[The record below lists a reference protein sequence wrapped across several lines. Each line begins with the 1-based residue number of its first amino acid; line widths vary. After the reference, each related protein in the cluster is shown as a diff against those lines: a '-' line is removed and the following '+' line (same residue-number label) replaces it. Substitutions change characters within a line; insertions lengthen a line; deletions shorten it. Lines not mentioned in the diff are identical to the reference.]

1 MQQISILLPVLTLA
15 FWTFI
20 IFAIMA
26 PARFYFLRMKHP
38 QTAAHT
44 KNLKGLLPPWTER
57 VADNYNHLFEQPVVF
72 YAIALSIAVIN
83 NIEPLMIQLAWVYV
97 ALRVLHSIVQIT
109 FNFVPLRFTLFVTS
123 WLILGYMI
131 ACTILPVLSLIH
143 I

>member
-1 MQQISILLPVLTLA
+1 MPQISILLPVLTLA

-83 NIEPLMIQLAWVYV
+83 NIEPFMIQLAWTYV

-131 ACTILPVLSLIH
+131 ACTILQYS
-143 I
+143 

>member
-72 YAIALSIAVIN
+72 YAITLSIAVIN

-131 ACTILPVLSLIH
+131 ACTILQYM
-143 I
+143 

>member
-83 NIEPLMIQLAWVYV
+83 NIEPLMIQLARVYV

-131 ACTILPVLSLIH
+131 ACTILQYS
-143 I
+143 

>member
-1 MQQISILLPVLTLA
+1 MPQISILLPVLTLA

-44 KNLKGLLPPWTER
+44 KNLKGILPPWTER

-131 ACTILPVLSLIH
+131 ACTMLQYI
-143 I
+143 

>member
-44 KNLKGLLPPWTER
+44 KNLKGILPPWTER

-72 YAIALSIAVIN
+72 YVIALSIAVIN
-83 NIEPLMIQLAWVYV
+83 NIEPFMIQLAWVYV
-97 ALRVLHSIVQIT
+97 TLRVLHSIVQIT

-131 ACTILPVLSLIH
+131 ACTILQYS
-143 I
+143 

>member
-1 MQQISILLPVLTLA
+1 MHQISILLPVLTLA

-72 YAIALSIAVIN
+72 YVITLSIAVLN
-83 NIEPLMIQLAWVYV
+83 NIEPLMIQLAWAYV

-131 ACTILPVLSLIH
+131 AFTILQYI
-143 I
+143 

>member
-1 MQQISILLPVLTLA
+1 MQQISILLPVLTLV

-20 IFAIMA
+20 IAMIMA

-44 KNLKGLLPPWTER
+44 KDLKGLLPPWTER

-72 YAIALSIAVIN
+72 YVTALSIAIIN
-83 NIEPLMIQLAWVYV
+83 SIEPLMVQLAWAYV
-97 ALRVLHSIVQIT
+97 IIRLLHSIVQIT
-109 FNFVPLRFTLFVTS
+109 FNFVPLRFILFVTS

-131 ACTILPVLSLIH
+131 VCNILKYI
-143 I
+143 

>member
-44 KNLKGLLPPWTER
+44 KNLKGVLPPWTER

-72 YAIALSIAVIN
+72 YVVALLIAVIN
-83 NIEPLMIQLAWVYV
+83 NIEPLMIQLAWAYV

-131 ACTILPVLSLIH
+131 ACTILQYS
-143 I
+143 

>member
-20 IFAIMA
+20 IAMIMA

-44 KNLKGLLPPWTER
+44 KDLKGLLPPWTER

-72 YAIALSIAVIN
+72 YVTALSIAIIN
-83 NIEPLMIQLAWVYV
+83 SIEPLMVQLAWAYV
-97 ALRVLHSIVQIT
+97 IIRLLHSIVQIT
-109 FNFVPLRFTLFVTS
+109 FNFVPLRFILFVTS

-131 ACTILPVLSLIH
+131 VCNILKYI
-143 I
+143 

>member
-44 KNLKGLLPPWTER
+44 KNLKGILPPWTER

-131 ACTILPVLSLIH
+131 ACTILQYS
-143 I
+143 

>member
-1 MQQISILLPVLTLA
+1 MQPISILLPVLVLA

-72 YAIALSIAVIN
+72 YVITLSIAVLN
-83 NIEPLMIQLAWVYV
+83 NI
-97 ALRVLHSIVQIT
+97 
-109 FNFVPLRFTLFVTS
+109 
-123 WLILGYMI
+123 
-131 ACTILPVLSLIH
+131 
-143 I
+143 

>member
-1 MQQISILLPVLTLA
+1 MHQISILLPVLTLA

-72 YAIALSIAVIN
+72 YVITLSIAVLN
-83 NIEPLMIQLAWVYV
+83 NIEPLMIQLAWAYV

-123 WLILGYMI
+123 WLILGYMV
-131 ACTILPVLSLIH
+131 ACTILQYI
-143 I
+143 

>member
-1 MQQISILLPVLTLA
+1 MQPISILLPVLVLA

-57 VADNYNHLFEQPVVF
+57 VADNYNHLFEQPVAF
-72 YAIALSIAVIN
+72 YVITLSIAVLN
-83 NIEPLMIQLAWVYV
+83 NIEPLMIQLAWAYV

-131 ACTILPVLSLIH
+131 AFTILQYI
-143 I
+143 

>member
-44 KNLKGLLPPWTER
+44 KNLKGLLPDWTER

-72 YAIALSIAVIN
+72 YAITLSIAVIN

-131 ACTILPVLSLIH
+131 ACTILQYS
-143 I
+143 

>member
-1 MQQISILLPVLTLA
+1 MQQISILLPVLTLV

-20 IFAIMA
+20 IAMIMA

-44 KNLKGLLPPWTER
+44 KDLKGLLPSWTER

-72 YAIALSIAVIN
+72 YVTAISIAIIN
-83 NIEPLMIQLAWVYV
+83 SIEPLMVQLAWAYV
-97 ALRVLHSIVQIT
+97 IIRLLHSIVQIT
-109 FNFVPLRFTLFVTS
+109 FNFVPLRFILFATS

-131 ACTILPVLSLIH
+131 VYNILKYI
-143 I
+143 

>member
-1 MQQISILLPVLTLA
+1 MQQISILLPVITLA

-44 KNLKGLLPPWTER
+44 KNLKGLLPPLTER

-123 WLILGYMI
+123 WLILGCMI
-131 ACTILPVLSLIH
+131 ACTMLQYI
-143 I
+143 

>member
-83 NIEPLMIQLAWVYV
+83 NIEPLMIQLAWIYV

-131 ACTILPVLSLIH
+131 ACTILLYI
-143 I
+143 

>member
-1 MQQISILLPVLTLA
+1 MQQITILLPVLTLA

-131 ACTILPVLSLIH
+131 ACTILQYS
-143 I
+143 

>member
-97 ALRVLHSIVQIT
+97 ALRVLHSLVQIT

-131 ACTILPVLSLIH
+131 ACTILQYS
-143 I
+143 

>member
-1 MQQISILLPVLTLA
+1 MQQISILLPVLTLV

-20 IFAIMA
+20 IAMIMA

-44 KNLKGLLPPWTER
+44 KDLKGLLPSWTER

-72 YAIALSIAVIN
+72 YVTAISIAIIN
-83 NIEPLMIQLAWVYV
+83 SIEPLMVQLAWAYV
-97 ALRVLHSIVQIT
+97 IIRLLHSIVQIT
-109 FNFVPLRFTLFVTS
+109 FNFVPLRFILFITS

-131 ACTILPVLSLIH
+131 VCNILKYI
-143 I
+143 

>member
-72 YAIALSIAVIN
+72 YAISLSTAVIN
-83 NIEPLMIQLAWVYV
+83 NIDPFMIQLAWVYV

-131 ACTILPVLSLIH
+131 ACTILQYS
-143 I
+143 

>member
-26 PARFYFLRMKHP
+26 PARFYFLRKKHP

-44 KNLKGLLPPWTER
+44 KNLKGVLPAWTER
-57 VADNYNHLFEQPVVF
+57 VGDNYNHLFEQPVIF
-72 YAIALSIAVIN
+72 YVVALSIAVIN

-131 ACTILPVLSLIH
+131 ACTILQYS
-143 I
+143 

>member
-1 MQQISILLPVLTLA
+1 MQQITILLPVLTLA

-44 KNLKGLLPPWTER
+44 KNLKGVLPPWTER
-57 VADNYNHLFEQPVVF
+57 VADNYNHLFEQPVIF
-72 YAIALSIAVIN
+72 YVVALSIAVIN

-131 ACTILPVLSLIH
+131 ACTILQYS
-143 I
+143 

>member
-1 MQQISILLPVLTLA
+1 MHQISILLPVLTLA

-72 YAIALSIAVIN
+72 YVITLSIAVLN
-83 NIEPLMIQLAWVYV
+83 NIEPLMIQLAWAYV
-97 ALRVLHSIVQIT
+97 VLRVLHSIVQIT

-123 WLILGYMI
+123 WFILGYMT
-131 ACTILPVLSLIH
+131 ACTILQYI
-143 I
+143 

>member
-1 MQQISILLPVLTLA
+1 MHQISILLPVLTLA

-72 YAIALSIAVIN
+72 YVITLSIAVIN
-83 NIEPLMIQLAWVYV
+83 NIEPLMIQLAWAYV

-131 ACTILPVLSLIH
+131 AFTILQYI
-143 I
+143 

>member
-1 MQQISILLPVLTLA
+1 MHRISILLPVLTLA

-131 ACTILPVLSLIH
+131 ACTILQYS
-143 I
+143 

>member
-1 MQQISILLPVLTLA
+1 MHQISILLPVLTLA

-57 VADNYNHLFEQPVVF
+57 VSDNYNHLFEQPVVF
-72 YAIALSIAVIN
+72 YVIALSIVVIN
-83 NIEPLMIQLAWVYV
+83 NIEPFMIQLAWTYV

-131 ACTILPVLSLIH
+131 ACTILQYI
-143 I
+143 

>member
-1 MQQISILLPVLTLA
+1 MYQISILLPVLTLA

-72 YAIALSIAVIN
+72 YAITLSIAVIN

-131 ACTILPVLSLIH
+131 ACTILQYS
-143 I
+143 

>member
-72 YAIALSIAVIN
+72 YAITLSIAVIN
-83 NIEPLMIQLAWVYV
+83 NIEPFMIQLAWVYV

-131 ACTILPVLSLIH
+131 ACTILQYS
-143 I
+143 

>member
-1 MQQISILLPVLTLA
+1 MHQISILLPVLTLA

-44 KNLKGLLPPWTER
+44 KDLKGLLPLWTER

-131 ACTILPVLSLIH
+131 ACTMLQYI
-143 I
+143 

>member
-1 MQQISILLPVLTLA
+1 MPQISILLPVLTLA

-131 ACTILPVLSLIH
+131 AFTILQYI
-143 I
+143 

>member
-1 MQQISILLPVLTLA
+1 MHQISILLPVLTLA

-83 NIEPLMIQLAWVYV
+83 NIEPLMIQLAWIYV

-131 ACTILPVLSLIH
+131 ACTMLQYI
-143 I
+143 

>member
-1 MQQISILLPVLTLA
+1 MQQITILLPVLTLA

-26 PARFYFLRMKHP
+26 PARFYFLRKKHP

-44 KNLKGLLPPWTER
+44 KNLKGVLPPWTER
-57 VADNYNHLFEQPVVF
+57 VGDNYNHLFEQPVIF
-72 YAIALSIAVIN
+72 YVVALSIAVIN

-131 ACTILPVLSLIH
+131 ACTILQYS
-143 I
+143 

>member
-1 MQQISILLPVLTLA
+1 MPQISILLPVLTLA

-44 KNLKGLLPPWTER
+44 KNLKGLLPPWAER

-131 ACTILPVLSLIH
+131 ACTMLQYI
-143 I
+143 

>member
-1 MQQISILLPVLTLA
+1 MHQISILLPVLTLA

-57 VADNYNHLFEQPVVF
+57 VSDNYNHLFEQPVVF
-72 YAIALSIAVIN
+72 YVITLSIAVLN
-83 NIEPLMIQLAWVYV
+83 NIEPLMIQLAWAYV
-97 ALRVLHSIVQIT
+97 VLRVLHSIVQIT

-131 ACTILPVLSLIH
+131 AFTILQYI
-143 I
+143 

>member
-1 MQQISILLPVLTLA
+1 MPQISILLPVLTLA

-72 YAIALSIAVIN
+72 YVITLSIAVIN
-83 NIEPLMIQLAWVYV
+83 NIEPLMIQLAWAYV

-131 ACTILPVLSLIH
+131 AFTILQYI
-143 I
+143 

>member
-1 MQQISILLPVLTLA
+1 MPQISILLPVLTLA

-44 KNLKGLLPPWTER
+44 KNLRGILPPWTER

-131 ACTILPVLSLIH
+131 ACTMLQYI
-143 I
+143 

>member
-1 MQQISILLPVLTLA
+1 MPQISILLPVLTLA

-72 YAIALSIAVIN
+72 YAIALSIAIIN

-131 ACTILPVLSLIH
+131 ACTMLQYI
-143 I
+143 

>member
-1 MQQISILLPVLTLA
+1 MHQISILLPVLTLA

-131 ACTILPVLSLIH
+131 AYTILQYN
-143 I
+143 

>member
-1 MQQISILLPVLTLA
+1 MHQISILLPVLTLA

-83 NIEPLMIQLAWVYV
+83 NIEPLMIQLAWAYV

-123 WLILGYMI
+123 WFILGYMT
-131 ACTILPVLSLIH
+131 ACTILQYI
-143 I
+143 